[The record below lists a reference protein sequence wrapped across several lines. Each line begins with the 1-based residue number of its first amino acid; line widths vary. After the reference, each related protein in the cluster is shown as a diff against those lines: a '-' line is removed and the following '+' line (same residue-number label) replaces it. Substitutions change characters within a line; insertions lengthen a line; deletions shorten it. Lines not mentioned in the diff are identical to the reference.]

1 MVVVGGEEGH
11 VEAAGA
17 AGDLRDE
24 AEAGGQVGLGVE
36 PGHQPAPPAA
46 LRAAPHQ
53 ATSQQHL
60 QCK

>member
-1 MVVVGGEEGH
+1 MGGEEGH

-24 AEAGGQVGLGVE
+24 AEAGGQVGLGVQ

-46 LRAAPHQ
+46 LRAPPHQ
-53 ATSQQHL
+53 ATSQPHL